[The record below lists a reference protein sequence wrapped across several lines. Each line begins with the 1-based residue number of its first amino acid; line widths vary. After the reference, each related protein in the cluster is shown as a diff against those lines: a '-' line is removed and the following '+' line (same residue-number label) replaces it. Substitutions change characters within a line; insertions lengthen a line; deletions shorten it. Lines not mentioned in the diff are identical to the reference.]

1 MYEHNLVP
9 GFERRNSQQTVIDE
23 DINPSPDYPSFP
35 LNDMNMGSSLTVYR
49 SLYAEQMFHLTKY
62 VNKLAQYPNT
72 EVLLIIIR
80 EEPSENSV
88 VNLPRK
94 KVFTFASSKLQ
105 PLLARI
111 ERDHRFR
118 QLSYA
123 VNHQVKEDLSQI
135 VTTISL
141 VLLGWALIFFLK
153 VLGSV
158 LIGIVSTTTTLVS
171 SLSLFLWG
179 RVMAQRKSPT
189 KYQALGDEMDPEMD
203 QEPVLNGSHKEDLT
217 SSHLPAN
224 RAEITNLQAAIT
236 GIACEISTNDTKILF
251 HLESEETTTNY
262 GSSGLKDILG
272 SCRNGSSVE
281 EEEPQRTTRRLDK
294 RTDYMI
300 LCVVFST
307 VIVFDIAVYFKW
319 NTVED
324 IAIFAV
330 FAVFACYCMIFN
342 VIFVLRL
349 LYMYSNG
356 ME

>member
-9 GFERRNSQQTVIDE
+9 GFERRNSQQTVINE
-23 DINPSPDYPSFP
+23 DTNQSPDYQSFP
-35 LNDMNMGSSLTVYR
+35 LNDINVGSSLTVYR

-72 EVLLIIIR
+72 EVILIIIR
-80 EEPSENSV
+80 DEPSENSI
-88 VNLPRK
+88 VNLPQK

-111 ERDHRFR
+111 ERDSRFR
-118 QLSYA
+118 RLA
-123 VNHQVKEDLSQI
+123 HTVNSQGDMDLPDAI
-135 VTTISL
+135 TPISL
-141 VLLGWALIFFLK
+141 VLLGFSLLLSLTI
-153 VLGSV
+153 LGSGFV
-158 LIGIVSTTTTLVS
+158 GIVATTTMLVS

-236 GIACEISTNDTKILF
+236 GIACEISTNGTRILF
-251 HLESEETTTNY
+251 HLEREEATINY

-272 SCRNGSSVE
+272 SCRRTSSVE
-281 EEEPQRTTRRLDK
+281 EEEPQTTTRRLDK
-294 RTDYMI
+294 RIDYKI

-307 VIVFDIAVYFKW
+307 VTVFDIAVYFKW
-319 NTVED
+319 NTVEN
-324 IAIFAV
+324 IEV
-330 FAVFACYCMIFN
+330 FAVSACYCMIFN
-342 VIFVLRL
+342 VIFGVRL